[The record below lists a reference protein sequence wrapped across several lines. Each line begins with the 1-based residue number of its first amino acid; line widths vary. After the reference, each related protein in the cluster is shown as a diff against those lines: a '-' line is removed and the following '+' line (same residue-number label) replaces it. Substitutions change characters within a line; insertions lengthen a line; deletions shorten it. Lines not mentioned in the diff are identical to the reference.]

1 MRAGLK
7 KLLLLAI
14 FAGIGYEAYM
24 YFFHEEPVTYGL
36 TTSAITRGD
45 ILSTVTATGELNAIS
60 VIAIGTQVSGTVQ
73 ELYVDFNTHV
83 KAGQL
88 IALIDPSV
96 LQLTLRESEASLA
109 VNQAAVNSAQA
120 SLADAERKLARNRE
134 LFARKLIARS
144 EVDTSETDVSMKR
157 ASLQEARSRVVQ
169 AKAAVERARTNLNY
183 TRITSPVNGVVID
196 KQVEAGQTVAASYQ
210 TPTLFKVAEDLTRM
224 KIETKVDEA
233 DIGTVKEGQD
243 VTFRVDA
250 FPDEVFSGK
259 VVQVRIAPTTSDN
272 VVTYTVI
279 IHVDNPELKL
289 KPGMTAN
296 VSIETAKAANV
307 LRIPVAALR
316 FTPPE
321 GLLETISFDRD
332 ILTQKKTLDSGT
344 LWPVRDGIM
353 MRPVQV
359 EIGITDSRFVELVRE
374 KTPANFS
381 GRRPR
386 PESGTAGSSRT
397 DTARPSGTPRQIL
410 SEGTELV
417 INAQAGVKTGKT
429 TQGGLFG
436 TPGGGRGGRGGPG
449 GGGPR

>member
-1 MRAGLK
+1 MIAGIK
-7 KLLLLAI
+7 RLLLLAVM
-14 FAGIGYEAYM
+14 AGLGYGGYM
-24 YFFHEEPVTYGL
+24 FFFHEEPVTYGL
-36 TTSAITRGD
+36 TTAQITRGD
-45 ILSTVTATGELNAIS
+45 IVSTVTATGELNAIN
-60 VIAIGTQVSGTVQ
+60 VITIGTQVSGIVQ
-73 ELYVDFNTHV
+73 EIYADFNSVV

-109 VNQAAVNSAQA
+109 VYQASVASAQA
-120 SLADAERKLARNRE
+120 SLEDSQRQLARNKE
-134 LFARKLIARS
+134 LLSRKLIARS
-144 EVDTSETDVSMKR
+144 TVDTSETEVAMKR
-157 ASLQEARSRVVQ
+157 AALQEAKSRVVQ
-169 AKAAVERARTNLNY
+169 GRAAVERARTNLGY

-196 KQVEAGQTVAASYQ
+196 RQVDAGQTVASGYQ

-233 DIGTVKEGQD
+233 DIGTVAEGQD

-250 FPDEVFSGK
+250 FPDETFAGK
-259 VVQVRIAPTTSDN
+259 VVQVRIAPSTSDN

-296 VSIETAKAANV
+296 VSIETARANNV

-321 GLLETISFDRD
+321 GLLDTISFDRD
-332 ILTQKKTLDSGT
+332 ILTAKKTLNTGT
-344 LWPVRDGIM
+344 LWPEREGVM

-359 EIGITDSRFVELVRE
+359 EIGITDSRYVELVDE
-374 KTPANFS
+374 KS
-381 GRRPR
+381 GGKRQVLRD
-386 PESGTAGSSRT
+386 GTS
-397 DTARPSGTPRQIL
+397 
-410 SEGTELV
+410 LV
-417 INAQAGVKTGKT
+417 VNAQAGVKTGT
-429 TQGGLFG
+429 TTRGGLFG
-436 TPGGGRGGRGGPG
+436 TPGGGRR